1 MAARPELY
9 NALEKAIEAILG
21 CEGALRSGKPAAEQ
35 AAAAGLRAE
44 HYFSRLAQA
53 LIDEGGPA
61 PGIAAVSKGRAIVER
76 GIAALSAMLSAA
88 GENPGAGSGTNLAAM
103 RAEALGKFR
112 ALLDS
117 GRGLRAFLYYV
128 FIAGLSGLDAG
139 ANQSDELRYVLEKF
153 LVRKKMLQAAERAP
167 AERIDG
173 ALGAVDDA
181 AVCALVF
188 AFATRPQDRLALPLA
203 PRQTA
208 RQRAAELM
216 RWALKDG
223 EARAALGVNSWEGVE
238 YFNKE
243 RFEALIELWPCFSVM
258 EHFLSIHPG
267 APGAVIENDLANSVA
282 IDLANSVDTRS
293 FQVAEL
299 LRQNES
305 LSAFKCEALLS
316 TLEHD

>member
-1 MAARPELY
+1 
-9 NALEKAIEAILG
+9 
-21 CEGALRSGKPAAEQ
+21 
-35 AAAAGLRAE
+35 
-44 HYFSRLAQA
+44 
-53 LIDEGGPA
+53 
-61 PGIAAVSKGRAIVER
+61 VER
-76 GIAALSAMLSAA
+76 GIAALGAMLGEGAAPGLA
-88 GENPGAGSGTNLAAM
+88 GE
-103 RAEALGKFR
+103 RADALGQFR
-112 ALLDS
+112 TLLAS

-153 LVRKKMLQAAERAP
+153 LVRKKMLQAAGRAP
-167 AERIDG
+167 AERIAG
-173 ALGAVDDA
+173 ALGAVGDE

-188 AFATRPQDRLALPLA
+188 AFATRPQDKPALPQA

-216 RWALKDG
+216 RWALSDG
-223 EARAALGVNSWEGVE
+223 EARAALGINSWEGVE

-258 EHFLSIHPG
+258 ERLLGRPAKASDAEAAAAI
-267 APGAVIENDLANSVA
+267 DLASPVA
-282 IDLANSVDTRS
+282 IDLASPVAIDLADSVDMRS

-299 LRQNES
+299 LRTSES
-305 LSAFKCEALLS
+305 LSSFKCAALLS